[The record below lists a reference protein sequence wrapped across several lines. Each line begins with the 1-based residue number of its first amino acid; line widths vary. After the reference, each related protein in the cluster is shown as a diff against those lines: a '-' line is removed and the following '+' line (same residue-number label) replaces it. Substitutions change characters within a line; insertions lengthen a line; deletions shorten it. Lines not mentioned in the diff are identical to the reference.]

1 MKVFLF
7 CTALLFGADA
17 GSAPVSDGATPLQRR
32 EIVPTGK
39 LRVGVAS
46 APAKSALFVVKDV
59 DGEPRGVTV
68 DLGKEL
74 ARKLGAPIEFFVA
87 SNSGELVDA
96 LSADTIDVTF
106 VPIDEER
113 RKRVDFGP
121 AYFIIESTYLA
132 RAGSDI
138 KSLSDVDR
146 PNIRV
151 IGIADT
157 ATLRGAARSLKNTT
171 IAAVKSVSEA
181 TEMLRAG
188 TADAFALTHDS
199 LPPVAA
205 RLSGSRI
212 LDGSFLQTGIAIAVP
227 KNRPNALA
235 YATSFMEDAKA
246 SGIVRRAF
254 GNAGLNDLVVAPA
267 SAKDAR

>member
-1 MKVFLF
+1 MKAFLF
-7 CTALLFGADA
+7 CTAFLFAAAA
-17 GSAPVSDGATPLQRR
+17 GSVPLSDSPTPLQRR
-32 EIVPTGK
+32 ELVPTGK

-46 APAKSALFVVKDV
+46 APAKSALFVVKDTN
-59 DGEPRGVTV
+59 GNLRGVTV

-74 ARKLGAPIEFFVA
+74 ASKLGVPVEFLAA
-87 SNSGELVDA
+87 SNSGELIDA
-96 LSADTIDVTF
+96 LSSNAIDVTF

-121 AYFIIESTYLA
+121 AYFTIESTYLV

-151 IGIADT
+151 IGIANT

-181 TEMLRAG
+181 TEMLRTG

-199 LPPVAA
+199 LPPIAA
-205 RLSGSRI
+205 RLPGSRI

-227 KNRPNALA
+227 KDRPNALA

-254 GNAGLNDLVVAPA
+254 DDASLNGLVVAPP
-267 SAKDAR
+267 SAR